1 MRRVR
6 SAGLCRKGSC
16 AMLIFNVLLFA
27 VATFIISFQIAH
39 GVNLDNAKVAASATM
54 IAWGSMLYGIYLAK
68 ACF

>member
-6 SAGLCRKGSC
+6 SVGLCRKGTC
-16 AMLIFNVLLFA
+16 AMLIFYVLLFA
-27 VATFIISFQIAH
+27 VATFFISFQIAR